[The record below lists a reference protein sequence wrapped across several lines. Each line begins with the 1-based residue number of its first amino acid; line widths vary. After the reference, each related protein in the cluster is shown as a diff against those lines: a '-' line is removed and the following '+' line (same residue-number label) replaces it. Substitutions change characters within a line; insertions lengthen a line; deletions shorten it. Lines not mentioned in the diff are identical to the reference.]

1 MEAGDLMLAAGDLM
15 LAAAARRARWPAH
28 DDARWPAAAA
38 AVTAASAPPS
48 A

>member
-1 MEAGDLMLAAGDLM
+1 MEAGDLMLAAGDLMPAAGDLM
-15 LAAAARRARWPAH
+15 LAAAARRARWPA
-28 DDARWPAAAA
+28 AA